1 MDPVNQTDF
10 EATEIPGQAVLP
22 GFQELLQC
30 EAQALSKP
38 EHELFCVR
46 FVEFGGDTAKAWQ
59 SAIDRDCSRRQA
71 QINAC
76 KLLKNGNIRKRIQ
89 QISAVMRNRTI
100 ADVISFQ
107 RRAMEFD
114 PAHFFQDNG
123 RQVKVHELPEHL
135 RKGIGLE
142 ARLHD
147 GSLVYVPV
155 FPSPQKAAESLAKM
169 MGVEKRIVELS
180 GKDGGPIKSESS
192 VTVYIP
198 DNGRD

>member
-22 GFQELLQC
+22 GFQDLLQC
-30 EAQALSKP
+30 EAQALAKP

-59 SAIDRDCSRRQA
+59 AAIDKDCSRRQA
-71 QINAC
+71 QKNAQ
-76 KLLKNGNIRKRIQ
+76 KLLKNGDIRSRIQ

-100 ADVISFQ
+100 ADVISYQ

-114 PAHFFQDNG
+114 PAELFDPVTGKQ
-123 RQVKVHELPEHL
+123 RKVHEIPEHL

-142 ARLHD
+142 ARVHD
-147 GSLVYVPV
+147 GAIVYLPV
-155 FPSPQKAAESLAKM
+155 FPAPQRAAESLAKM
-169 MGVEKRIVELS
+169 MGVEKQIIELS
-180 GKDGGPIKSESS
+180 GKDGGPI
-192 VTVYIP
+192 VTKIERVIVTP
-198 DNGRD
+198 